1 MRSSNEIPV
10 DFSQSVRVHQYEQ
23 SSRVVLWV
31 VRHFDERR
39 KFLLFAQLA
48 PFELA
53 PAGRP

>member
-10 DFSQSVRVHQYEQ
+10 DFSESVRVHQYEQ

-48 PFELA
+48 PSELA
-53 PAGRP
+53 PADRP